1 MSERRSRGLF
11 QKIREEAGEPGI
23 WHTGPIWLASER
35 RLARVVGRPIASFLR
50 VEAAGGIILLAATL
64 IALVWANTGWSEA
77 YEQLWSTEITLSAGP
92 LDLSEDL
99 RHWVNDALMALFFF
113 VVGLEIKY
121 ELACGELSDR
131 RKAAVPIAAAVGG
144 MALPAALYA
153 LLNATGEGS
162 AGWGIPMATDIAF
175 ALGVLAVLGR
185 HRIPSSARVFLL
197 TLAIVDDIG
206 AITVIALFY
215 TEELSLAWIG
225 FAVLALGAILWLRR
239 VRVWSL
245 SVYVALGAL
254 VWLGTYQSGV
264 HATIAGVVL
273 GLLAPARPLLD
284 QNQARAYL
292 REHAPE
298 RLEAEDLRR
307 YRFLLGESIPVAERL
322 EHALHPWSAYVVLP
336 IFALANAGID
346 LRGGVLGEALTAPVT
361 AGVAIGLVVGKTL
374 GITAA
379 AWLAVRLGL
388 GRLPN
393 GLDWPVVSGLAMVSG
408 IGFTVSLFITGLAFP
423 QGSDLA
429 ADAKVGVLGG
439 SVLAAAAGATMLL
452 AVNARRSSHVREAPG
467 APG

>member
-1 MSERRSRGLF
+1 MPANQTGSD
-11 QKIREEAGEPGI
+11 QGI

-35 RLARVVGRPIASFLR
+35 PLARFVGRPVASFLR
-50 VEAAGGIILLAATL
+50 VEAAGGIVLLAATL
-64 IALVWANTGWSEA
+64 IALVWANSGLSDA
-77 YEQLWSTEITLSAGP
+77 YEQLWSTEITFTFGP
-92 LDLSEDL
+92 LDLSDDL

-121 ELACGELSDR
+121 ELVCGELNDR
-131 RKAAVPIAAAVGG
+131 RQAAVPIAAAIGG
-144 MALPAALYA
+144 MALPAALYTA
-153 LLNATGEGS
+153 FNAGGDGS

-206 AITVIALFY
+206 AITVIAVFY
-215 TEELSLAWIG
+215 TADVSLPWLGI
-225 FAVLALGAILWLRR
+225 AVLAVGATLWLRR

-245 SVYVALGAL
+245 SVYVVIGAL
-254 VWLGTYQSGV
+254 VWLATYQSGV
-264 HATIAGVVL
+264 HATIAGVAM

-284 QNQARAYL
+284 QGQARAYL
-292 REHAPE
+292 RENSPDE
-298 RLEAEDLRR
+298 LDAEDVRR
-307 YRFLLGESIPVAERL
+307 SRFLLGESIPVAERL

-346 LRGGVLGEALTAPVT
+346 LGGGVLADALTAPVT
-361 AGVAIGLVVGKTL
+361 AGVVIGLVVGKVV

-379 AWLAVRLGL
+379 AWFAVRLGL

-393 GLDWPVVSGLAMVSG
+393 GLDWFVVSGLAMVAG

-423 QGSDLA
+423 EGSQLA
-429 ADAKVGVLGG
+429 ADAKVGVLAG
-439 SVLAAAAGATMLL
+439 SVLAAAAGAATLV
-452 AVNARRSSHVREAPG
+452 AANARRSPGVPEESDAPG
-467 APG
+467 

>member
-1 MSERRSRGLF
+1 MSEPRRRIPIPRI
-11 QKIREEAGEPGI
+11 QAADENGI

-35 RLARVVGRPIASFLR
+35 RLARMVGRPVASFLH
-50 VEAAGGIILLAATL
+50 VEAAGGIVLLAATL
-64 IALVWANTGWSEA
+64 LALLWANSAWSDA
-77 YEQLWSTEITLSAGP
+77 YEQLWTTEITLSAGP
-92 LDLSEDL
+92 LELSEDL

-131 RKAAVPIAAAVGG
+131 RQAAVPIAAAFGG

-153 LLNATGEGS
+153 LLNAGGEGS

-185 HRIPSSARVFLL
+185 NRIPSSARVFLL

-215 TEELSLAWIG
+215 TADVSLPWLSV
-225 FAVLALGAILWLRR
+225 AVLGIGATLWLRR
-239 VRVWSL
+239 IRVWSL
-245 SVYVALGAL
+245 SVYVVLGTL
-254 VWLGTYQSGV
+254 VWLATYQSGV
-264 HATIAGVVL
+264 HATIAGVVM
-273 GLLAPARPLLD
+273 GLLAPAAPLLD
-284 QNQARAYL
+284 QNQTRAYL
-292 REHAPE
+292 REHSPKQ
-298 RLEAEDLRR
+298 LDAEDVRR
-307 YRFLLGESIPVAERL
+307 SRFLLGESIPVAERL

-346 LRGGVLGEALTAPVT
+346 LRGGVLADALAAPVT
-361 AGVAIGLVVGKTL
+361 AGVVIGLVVGKML

-393 GLDWPVVSGLAMVSG
+393 GLDWPVVTGLAMVSG
-408 IGFTVSLFITGLAFP
+408 IGFTVSLFITSLAFP
-423 QGSDLA
+423 QGSQLA
-429 ADAKVGVLGG
+429 ADAKVGVLTG
-439 SVLAAAAGATMLL
+439 SVLAAAAGAAILL
-452 AVNARRSSHVREAPG
+452 VVNARRKSRERQASG